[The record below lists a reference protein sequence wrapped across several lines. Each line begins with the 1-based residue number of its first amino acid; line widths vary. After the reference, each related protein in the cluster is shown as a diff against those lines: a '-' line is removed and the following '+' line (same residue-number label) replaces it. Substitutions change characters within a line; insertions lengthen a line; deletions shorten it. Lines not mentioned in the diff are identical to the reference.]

1 MTPGFGSEEMLVVNS
16 KTEYTGKGL
25 LVPNWLHL
33 NAYLHKY
40 IMLPI
45 LRAYFPSTSDQ
56 GNAHSIKTLFT
67 NSILMRATW
76 TMHHQL
82 TLL

>member
-33 NAYLHKY
+33 NAY
-40 IMLPI
+40 
-45 LRAYFPSTSDQ
+45 T
-56 GNAHSIKTLFT
+56 
-67 NSILMRATW
+67 SILCFQSCVHISPAPVIKEAHTALK
-76 TMHHQL
+76 HCLQ
-82 TLL
+82 TLSS